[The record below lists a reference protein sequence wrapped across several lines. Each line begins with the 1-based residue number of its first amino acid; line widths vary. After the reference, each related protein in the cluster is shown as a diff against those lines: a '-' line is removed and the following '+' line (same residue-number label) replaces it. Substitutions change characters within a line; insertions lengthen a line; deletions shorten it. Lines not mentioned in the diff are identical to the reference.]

1 MRRYVVQFA
10 ATALLALPDAALT
23 EESSGL
29 RGGDCVETPELR
41 FCIRPNTPRQ
51 MAAFFEARGFPKPA
65 LKEVSSDCF
74 ITVGVENLSDRIV
87 WLEPARWKIRIEDK
101 ALERL
106 TPDDWGQRWEV
117 LGIPEGNRA
126 TFGWT
131 LLPET
136 RDLRPSEPV
145 GGNIVLPRVP
155 GPFSLEANFSTG
167 ANRGGKPIHIHYGE
181 IRCASD
187 EE

>member
-1 MRRYVVQFA
+1 MA
-10 ATALLALPDAALT
+10 ALLTQPGAAQA

-51 MAAFFEARGFPKPA
+51 MAAFFEARGFPGPA
-65 LKEVSSDCF
+65 LKEISIDCF
-74 ITVGVENLSDRIV
+74 ITVGIENLSDRIV
-87 WLEPARWKIRIEDK
+87 WLEPAHWKIRTEDT
-101 ALERL
+101 ALDRL
-106 TPDDWGQRWEV
+106 TPDSWSRRWAA

-167 ANRGGKPIHIHYGE
+167 AKRDGEPIHIRYDE
-181 IRCASD
+181 VRCARD
-187 EE
+187 AE